1 MLSNIRKRKAEGG
14 FTLIEVMIVLA
25 IAGLILLVVFL
36 AVPALQ
42 RNARNTQRREDAGN
56 LLSAASEYIA
66 NNNGS
71 LPAVQAN
78 LGSGSTATLG
88 SGAGINTVPI
98 NLGYYDAANI
108 SVRNYAAGLT
118 TTVDTIAIV
127 RGATCDGNTPTNTG
141 ASNRSMVVIYTLEN
155 NVVQCRAS

>member
-56 LLSAASEYIA
+56 ILSAASEYIA

-71 LPAVQAN
+71 LPAVQAD
-78 LGSGSTATLG
+78 LGTGSTATLG
-88 SGAGINTVPI
+88 TGTGVNTVSI
-98 NLGYYDAANI
+98 NLGYYDASKV
-108 SVRNYAAGLT
+108 SVAAYASGLT
-118 TTVDTIAIV
+118 TTVDTITIV
-127 RGATCDGNTPTNTG
+127 RGATCSGNTVTNTD
-141 ASNRSMVVIYTLEN
+141 ASARNLAVIYTLEK
-155 NVVQCRAS
+155 NVTQCRAS

>member
-1 MLSNIRKRKAEGG
+1 MLSNIRKRKAQGG

-56 LLSAASEYIA
+56 TLSAVSEYMA

-71 LPAVQAN
+71 IPGAQAN

-88 SGAGINTVPI
+88 TGVGINTVPI
-98 NLGYYDAANI
+98 TLGYYDAANV
-108 SVRNYAAGLT
+108 SVKVYVAGLT
-118 TTVDTIAIV
+118 TTTDTLTV
-127 RGATCDGNTPTNTG
+127 VTGATCSGNTYTNVG
-141 ASNRSMVVIYTLEN
+141 ASARSVAIIYTLEN
-155 NVVQCRAS
+155 NNLQCRAS